1 MFNIYIDY
9 QDQDTGDVSRVLTH
23 AVISTRSGDE
33 ATNKEVEAAGAF
45 VAIGH
50 DPSTEMYRDQI
61 ALEENNYVRVQ
72 HGSTKTSLPGVFA
85 AGDVA
90 DHVYRQAITSAGS
103 GAMAALDAERYL
115 SEQGITDEKE
125 VLCEVC
131 RSRFLARTLD
141 SATIDCVPLSQACID
156 DVMDEILSDMGSKK
170 PIKQ

>member
-1 MFNIYIDY
+1 M
-9 QDQDTGDVSRVLTH
+9 LTH

-50 DPSTEMYRDQI
+50 DPSTEMYSGQI
-61 ALEENNYVRVQ
+61 TLEENNYVHVQ
-72 HGSTKTSLPGVFA
+72 HGSTKTSVPGVFA

-115 SEQGITDEKE
+115 SEQGIADEKE
-125 VLCEVC
+125 VLCALSVAIS
-131 RSRFLARTLD
+131 RSHTRLT
-141 SATIDCVPLSQACID
+141 PLSIVSRYRRPASTMLWTRYCPTWAVKNQ
-156 DVMDEILSDMGSKK
+156 SKSNWEGC
-170 PIKQ
+170 PY